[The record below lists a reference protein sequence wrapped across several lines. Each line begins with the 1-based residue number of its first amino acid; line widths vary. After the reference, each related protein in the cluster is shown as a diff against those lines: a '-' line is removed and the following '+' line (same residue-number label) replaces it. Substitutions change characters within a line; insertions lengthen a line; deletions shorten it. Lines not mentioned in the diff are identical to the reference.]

1 MTSQSQLLLKLMKAK
16 GYNNT
21 LMDNFIQNNLPDAQR
36 TALSIQVISY
46 GKTGAQYRDKCWWNV
61 LETTEVIQLKIK
73 TNGQRR
79 KFRGSWHKYPQKINV
94 IQDCRFFFLA
104 FDSLW
109 QHSMLMII
117 CFHLCR
123 FLFLFFVSFLL
134 LYIFV
139 YSVCICMTKQI
150 YTSAF
155 FLASAGQR
163 VDCTKLL
170 QNGSDVEPA
179 CSWTAGTFSLFS
191 WYELR
196 SLVTV
201 QSSRRNESVDFLGL
215 SHPVLLL

>member
-16 GYNNT
+16 GYHNT

-46 GKTGAQYRDKCWWNV
+46 RKTGAQYRDKCWWNV
-61 LETTEVIQLKIK
+61 LETTEVVQLKIK

-94 IQDCRFFFLA
+94 IQDCRFFFSA

-123 FLFLFFVSFLL
+123 FLWFLFSFLL
-134 LYIFV
+134 LYFSCIRCA
-139 YSVCICMTKQI
+139 SVWQNKFKLPLSFWLLLDKGSTAPNCFKMDQM
-150 YTSAF
+150 
-155 FLASAGQR
+155 LNQLVVGQ
-163 VDCTKLL
+163 
-170 QNGSDVEPA
+170 
-179 CSWTAGTFSLFS
+179 
-191 WYELR
+191 
-196 SLVTV
+196 
-201 QSSRRNESVDFLGL
+201 
-215 SHPVLLL
+215 PVLFHYFPDMSYVHQSQSKAAEEMNL